1 MDFSF
6 TSVASAEVKQI
17 LPSVKLEV
25 TRSDLASLVR
35 SAEAGDNW
43 VDGGS
48 CEDTWADPARVPDVD
63 QLQIITAVFVN
74 Y

>member
-1 MDFSF
+1 M
-6 TSVASAEVKQI
+6 
-17 LPSVKLEV
+17 SVKLEV
-25 TRSDLASLVR
+25 TRSDLASLVH

-48 CEDTWADPARVPDVD
+48 CEDTWADPARVLDVD